1 MTGRAWSRSIPGQRS
16 VRPPLG
22 AVADDAY
29 HDWDEIYLDNVVRV
43 YRLLYAKVG
52 NRADT
57 EDLTTEVFLAAYRPL
72 RINASRGEVR
82 AYLLATTR
90 TVLATFWRTRLRM
103 QVTTIDEDIDLE
115 TFAVPTT
122 DPANA
127 ARLARLLDGLPD
139 RQREVLELRFLHA
152 RSVNDTAVLMGVSV
166 GNVKVLQHRA
176 LRLAARLA
184 KEQR

>member
-72 RINASRGEVR
+72 RINASR
-82 AYLLATTR
+82 
-90 TVLATFWRTRLRM
+90 
-103 QVTTIDEDIDLE
+103 
-115 TFAVPTT
+115 
-122 DPANA
+122 
-127 ARLARLLDGLPD
+127 
-139 RQREVLELRFLHA
+139 A
-152 RSVNDTAVLMGVSV
+152 RSAPTSSPPPGPSWPRSGGRDYGC
-166 GNVKVLQHRA
+166 R
-176 LRLAARLA
+176 
-184 KEQR
+184 